1 VPKDKIDEKK
11 GGTVPGSLNFHGVT
25 KPVSVDYSVKDGKR
39 VEAKFS
45 FNLLEHFPLVK
56 EKFTQEDK
64 DKLLCNTGVCA
75 KPEVKVEVNFDFK

>member
-1 VPKDKIDEKK
+1 
-11 GGTVPGSLNFHGVT
+11 
-25 KPVSVDYSVKDGKR
+25 VSVDYSVKDGKR